1 VLFDNKKIKAILLAP
16 ILLLTIS
23 GFVSAQDHVIDLM
36 FSEPPDSGSDIS
48 RTLQSLIKIQGTGGL
63 CPDGLYLMTHYG
75 DREEMFEKEN
85 RKCIDHPMINETWRF
100 CSVFCIATDD
110 SVIMGRN
117 WDNQNV
123 GSIIVSLYHPPKG
136 YSSIS
141 FCRAIDLGYPLNLDL
156 EEIRSTEIG
165 RKLILAPFYV
175 MDGVNEHGLA
185 AAITGVRQTN
195 HKSKAD
201 EELVSITFLV
211 RKILDQ
217 ARNIGEAVNL
227 VEKFVPFDLDKN
239 SLNAHLFIVDSS
251 GRSVVLEYVQDQWKE
266 IYGDE
271 SWQVLTNKPVYN
283 VPDTI
288 LREECWRY
296 RHISETLE
304 NTKGNV
310 GWKAGMKILQDVTQK
325 GTTWS
330 VVYSPTTK
338 DLYFSVYQKWDNIY
352 HLIMP

>member
-1 VLFDNKKIKAILLAP
+1 VLFDNKKIKTILLTL

-23 GFVSAQDHVIDLM
+23 GFVSARADVIDLT
-36 FSEPPDSGSDIS
+36 FIEPPDSSSDIS
-48 RTLQSLIKIQGTGGL
+48 RTLQSLVKVQGRGGL
-63 CPDGLYLMTHYG
+63 CPDALYLMTHYG
-75 DREEMFEKEN
+75 DRQEIFEKEN
-85 RKCIDHPMINETWRF
+85 KRCIDHPMINETWRF
-100 CSVFCIATDD
+100 CSVFCTTTDD

-141 FCRAIDLGYPLNLDL
+141 FCRAIDLGYPLNMDL
-156 EEIRSTEIG
+156 EQIRWTEFG
-165 RKLILAPFYV
+165 DKLLLAPFYAT
-175 MDGVNEHGLA
+175 DGVNEHGLA

-195 HKSKAD
+195 HKPKKD

-217 ARNIGEAVNL
+217 TRNIEEAVNL
-227 VEKFVPFDLDKN
+227 VEKFVPFDLDKK
-239 SLNAHLFIVDSS
+239 SLNAHLFVVDSS
-251 GRSVVLEYVQDQWKE
+251 GRSVILEYVKDQWEK

-271 SWQVLTNKPVYN
+271 SWQVLTNKPIYN

-288 LREECWRY
+288 LRDECWRY
-296 RHISETLE
+296 RSMSETLE
-304 NTKGNV
+304 NAKGDV
-310 GWKAGMKILQDVTQK
+310 DWKAGMKILQDVTQK
-325 GTTWS
+325 GTAWS

-338 DLYFSVYQKWDNIY
+338 ELYFSVYQKWDNIY

>member
-1 VLFDNKKIKAILLAP
+1 MLFDNRRIKTIVLALILS
-16 ILLLTIS
+16 LTIS
-23 GFVSAQDHVIDLM
+23 GFVSAQDQVIDLT
-36 FSEPPDSGSDIS
+36 FSEPPYSGSEIS

-85 RKCIDHPMINETWRF
+85 RKCIDHPMIKETWRF
-100 CSVFCIATDD
+100 CSVFCTATDD

-123 GSIIVSLYHPPKG
+123 GSVVVSLYHPPKG

-165 RKLILAPFYV
+165 SRLVIAPFYV

-195 HKSKAD
+195 HQPKAD

-217 ARNIGEAVNL
+217 ARNIVEAVNL

-296 RHISETLE
+296 RNISETLE

-325 GTTWS
+325 GTAWS
-330 VVYSPTTK
+330 VVYSPTTE